1 MKQSKLKNL
10 KMKTIIISIISI
22 TVAVGIVLLCVL
34 AQANSNAIL
43 KQKIN
48 DNMSTYLEAQTLSV
62 QRFVEEAE
70 NKLLLFAQSSA
81 VADLIEEDAAD
92 QAENPDRVLPE
103 FTDESYNTAAYYG
116 EHYPSYAATQQY
128 TMDYYGKLNNWEG
141 LYIANL
147 DTRIL
152 SYSVPPVIGKVLR
165 PEEDRKNELLGA
177 MKADLGSVY
186 NAGIIVS
193 PGTGQLTLS
202 MYTPV
207 IKDGEMIGY
216 VGGGAFHSELENVLK
231 GSKLEGVQSSHFYML
246 NTATGVEFTDTEA
259 SEAEQETVIAQETTR
274 PLLLEVIRKVNE
286 EKTESGQFEFT
297 KDSGKGKVVVNYQT
311 IPGREWA
318 LVIAADKDE
327 LYAASRNMTVK
338 LVGFGVFAFLFI
350 VAVSFIAVGVSTKP
364 LSTITDSIANL
375 EKLNLYKDDSI
386 QPYVG
391 GTSEVGKIAT
401 AVDSLSATLRDVIS
415 DIREVSE
422 VIKKN
427 ADELSGTYGQIDDT
441 STNVSRAVEEIEK
454 GANEQAETVERS
466 SNNLSSLS
474 ESIASVFSRAN
485 SLASAAT
492 DMNEASQSSAEALT
506 LLSENMKSMEQS
518 VSDIAQAMN
527 ATNKAVQNVNEKVDG
542 ITTIASQTNLL
553 ALNASIEA
561 ARAGDAGRGFAVV
574 AEEIGALATQSATTA
589 QEIRE
594 AMANLLK
601 QSKEALSRSDEVSDI
616 GNEVGSVLG
625 NTVEKI
631 NTLIDGVTITVEGV
645 DAITGLS
652 GDCDKAKND
661 IVDAMSTLS
670 AISEENAAS
679 TAETAAS
686 VQELDNTIS
695 LLAEASSNLKKIAQQ
710 LLTELEA
717 FQYS

>member
-1 MKQSKLKNL
+1 
-10 KMKTIIISIISI
+10 
-22 TVAVGIVLLCVL
+22 
-34 AQANSNAIL
+34 
-43 KQKIN
+43 
-48 DNMSTYLEAQTLSV
+48 
-62 QRFVEEAE
+62 
-70 NKLLLFAQSSA
+70 
-81 VADLIEEDAAD
+81 
-92 QAENPDRVLPE
+92 
-103 FTDESYNTAAYYG
+103 
-116 EHYPSYAATQQY
+116 
-128 TMDYYGKLNNWEG
+128 
-141 LYIANL
+141 
-147 DTRIL
+147 
-152 SYSVPPVIGKVLR
+152 
-165 PEEDRKNELLGA
+165 
-177 MKADLGSVY
+177 
-186 NAGIIVS
+186 
-193 PGTGQLTLS
+193 
-202 MYTPV
+202 
-207 IKDGEMIGY
+207 
-216 VGGGAFHSELENVLK
+216 
-231 GSKLEGVQSSHFYML
+231 
-246 NTATGVEFTDTEA
+246 
-259 SEAEQETVIAQETTR
+259 
-274 PLLLEVIRKVNE
+274 
-286 EKTESGQFEFT
+286 
-297 KDSGKGKVVVNYQT
+297 
-311 IPGREWA
+311 
-318 LVIAADKDE
+318 DKDE

-350 VAVSFIAVGVSTKP
+350 VAVSYIAVGVSTKP

-375 EKLNLYKDDSI
+375 EKLNLHKDDSI

-485 SLASAAT
+485 SLTSAAT

-594 AMANLLK
+594 EMANLLK

-695 LLAEASSNLKKIAQQ
+695 LLAEASSNLNRIAQQ